1 MHVYV
6 FVLAMNEY
14 FQGFVWHSLSLEKK
28 RCFEKI
34 CYNILIIFGILRDDI
49 SLLVV
54 ERPVYV
60 AFYSDSYCRH
70 LCIIVYIS
78 LFLRFQEKKV
88 LEYDAQDVIPGKVLS
103 ISIVKIA
110 TTKEKIH
117 KIV

>member
-1 MHVYV
+1 MYVYV
-6 FVLAMNEY
+6 SALAMNEY
-14 FQGFVWHSLSLEKK
+14 FQGFAWHSLSLEKK

-49 SLLVV
+49 SLLV
-54 ERPVYV
+54 ERTVYV

-78 LFLRFQEKKV
+78 LFLRSQEKKV
-88 LEYDAQDVIPGKVLS
+88 LEYDAQDAITGKVLS
-103 ISIVKIA
+103 ISIIKIA